1 MSSTVTNSTT
11 AVAYASLVW
20 SASLES
26 TYMWMASVRPDMK
39 RASRPLG
46 ICATVPAV

>member
-1 MSSTVTNSTT
+1 MSSTVTSSTT

-20 SASLES
+20 SPSLES
-26 TYMWMASVRPDMK
+26 TYMWMASVRPDRK
-39 RASRPLG
+39 SASFPPG